1 MNLYPSWIHRIP
13 EMIEALKL
21 HPGERVDRQTVEN
34 LFDLRKTA
42 AFYLLRRLGA
52 ERCGKSLVSLP
63 NTVQLASGCVTI
75 KCRDMKTFC
84 RADGFSRQGARHR
97 LRSHATADRKHTARA
112 R

>member
-21 HPGERVDRQTVEN
+21 HPGERVDRRTVEN

-75 KCRDMKTFC
+75 KCRDTDYEAM
-84 RADGFSRQGARHR
+84 RRQIESTPREPAESENAAV
-97 LRSHATADRKHTARA
+97 RSKSSNAG
-112 R
+112 